1 MHILRRNKIT
11 CADTGKMFNKQA
23 IVYLVT
29 NKKSPMQFASEI
41 SDIHN
46 ARLLAFALYVFVY
59 ALGAGLAC
67 AHCKDDSCSAGN
79 GVAAGEHALA

>member
-1 MHILRRNKIT
+1 
-11 CADTGKMFNKQA
+11 
-23 IVYLVT
+23 
-29 NKKSPMQFASEI
+29 MQFASEI